1 MPRLLI
7 NTSAEPIANFGYTYY
22 GQLGKLLLL
31 QKGHF
36 AKTRLRQSWQQTLFS
51 KTFIPASLHRRE
63 MKLGSE
69 KNQLHFAILTF
80 TNFHE

>member
-36 AKTRLRQSWQQTLFS
+36 AKTRLLQSW
-51 KTFIPASLHRRE
+51 
-63 MKLGSE
+63 
-69 KNQLHFAILTF
+69 
-80 TNFHE
+80 